1 LKRST
6 IVSLVGCLS
15 DVDDFCLMFVRR
27 LSDVEN
33 ACLMSN
39 RVCPMSN
46 RVCLMSNRV
55 CLMFVGCQS
64 REKYNE
70 VPPNNLGIY
79 LRGVIWEKGPPE
91 ILSTDRRVPGGPV
104 VVAIFYT
111 LRKLTHERA
120 TLQHC

>member
-1 LKRST
+1 MKRST

-39 RVCPMSN
+39 RVC
-46 RVCLMSNRV
+46 LK
-55 CLMFVGCQS
+55 FVGFQS

-70 VPPNNLGIY
+70 VPPNSLY
-79 LRGVIWEKGPPE
+79 LRGLIWEKGPPE
-91 ILSTDRRVPGGPV
+91 ILSTERRVPGVQRSSASVLIPV
-104 VVAIFYT
+104 R
-111 LRKLTHERA
+111 LRVDYYELVTEN
-120 TLQHC
+120 